1 MYNLIEMQDALK
13 GFQKEQLLKLAE
25 RPDPRIEPFMVIGEL
40 KRREADEQDIAMRK
54 SENQTTVVEDVVAS
68 AGMPM
73 QESSQMAMAMSP
85 KSDIAGNTGV
95 DQGLMAMK
103 QMADLPSEEDEKDIM
118 EEPIR
123 ASSGGFMQF
132 VRMGL
137 AIMGMQ
143 LR

>member
-13 GFQKEQLLKLAE
+13 GFQKEQLLKLAA

-73 QESSQMAMAMSP
+73 Q
-85 KSDIAGNTGV
+85 
-95 DQGLMAMK
+95 
-103 QMADLPSEEDEKDIM
+103 
-118 EEPIR
+118 
-123 ASSGGFMQF
+123 
-132 VRMGL
+132 
-137 AIMGMQ
+137 
-143 LR
+143 